1 MVAQGGAD
9 LLAHAAHVFQLDVAV
24 ASARGSHADQKQI
37 GPPDSDCGIRA
48 RRQPAG
54 CDLPFDDPAD
64 VFFDDGAF
72 ARVDE
77 IDLCR
82 LRIDADDF
90 MTLLGQASRR
100 NGPDVSQ
107 TPDAKLHDRPCDGCT
122 NRPARPAGAARAKRE
137 ATHGPQ
143 CALRL
148 REPRSQDREELLTPV
163 R

>member
-37 GPPDSDCGIRA
+37 GPPDSDCGIRG

-54 CDLPFDDPAD
+54 CDLPFDDRAD
-64 VFFDDGAF
+64 VLFDYGAF
-72 ARVDE
+72 ALSDE
-77 IDLCR
+77 IDLWR
-82 LRIDADDF
+82 LRIGADDF

-122 NRPARPAGAARAKRE
+122 NRPTRPPCGKRE

-143 CALRL
+143 CALTL
-148 REPRSQDREELLTPV
+148 REPRPQDREKLLTPV
-163 R
+163 Q

>member
-9 LLAHAAHVFQLDVAV
+9 LLAHAADVFQPDVAV

-37 GPPDSDCGIRA
+37 GPPDSDCGIRG

-54 CDLPFDDPAD
+54 CDLPFDDRAD
-64 VFFDDGAF
+64 VLFDDRAF
-72 ARVDE
+72 ALADE

-122 NRPARPAGAARAKRE
+122 NRPTDRKS
-137 ATHGPQ
+137 T
-143 CALRL
+143 RL
-148 REPRSQDREELLTPV
+148 NSSHTV
-163 R
+163 S